1 MAVLTAAVILVGALC
16 LVDLL
21 LTFGVIRRLREC
33 CGAAVS
39 GAAGAPGVGQ
49 LPVAGQRVDEFA
61 VTTVDGAPVSPD
73 TLTPGTVVVFVAPAC
88 KDCRA
93 QLPDLIRWSET
104 QDRQGVLVVIDARTP
119 DRIDDLVDRL
129 NPVARVIV
137 EGLDAPVMTA
147 FGVNTFPAACVI
159 TDGIVLASS
168 PDFSRLPVLR

>member
-1 MAVLTAAVILVGALC
+1 MAVLTAAVVLVGALC

-33 CGAAVS
+33 CGAVQS
-39 GAAGAPGVGQ
+39 GAAGAPGAAQ
-49 LPVAGQRVDEFA
+49 LPVVGRRVDEFA
-61 VTTVDGAPVSPD
+61 ATTVDGTPVSPD
-73 TLTPGTVVVFVAPAC
+73 ALAPGTVVVFVAPAC

-93 QLPDLIRWSET
+93 QLPDLIRWAGT
-104 QDRQGVLVVIDARTP
+104 QDRQQILVVVDARTP

-129 NPVARVIV
+129 NPVARVVV

-147 FGVNTFPAACVI
+147 FGVNTFPAACVV
-159 TDGIVLASS
+159 TAGIVVASS